1 MSTLAQLL
9 TEAEVYDPE
18 YGGGLC
24 NHLPMALTAEAF
36 VEHRLHGV
44 TLSKSAWST
53 IKRML
58 AGENVTQEASGLG
71 KREWNE
77 LQALLKE

>member
-1 MSTLAQLL
+1 
-9 TEAEVYDPE
+9 
-18 YGGGLC
+18 
-24 NHLPMALTAEAF
+24 MASETRLKVRPTKAPLIFRQGAAKDVTAEAF

-53 IKRML
+53 IRRML
-58 AGENVTQEASGLG
+58 NGETVTQEASGLG
-71 KREWNE
+71 KREWSE